1 MENEEISSTE
11 YNELLDEEIDRL
23 HERLGTSKVDTNE
36 EVDESAL
43 QEEFIVDG
51 DDIRNHPQYEELR
64 LDIPWGE
71 DEEKGLMT
79 NLDIY
84 DSKTIPTRWQDK
96 LNPFFDRNRPDGELD
111 GKFLS
116 YDIWRKRRH
125 ALTKGGDIPLEVRN
139 FIFKGGT
146 RLVSSI
152 LTAPERYYDMT
163 RGDMYNEKGVMMS
176 RSTGKKYVP
185 DWNPLPREK
194 DPWINS
200 WWGGLGSTVTKY
212 GVGGSLA
219 MRAGAPNALVAEGAV
234 ALVSDFSQGDN
245 VTGQLVK
252 RVPQMKWILGGI
264 ATNDDD
270 SPLVLTFKNTVE
282 EMGLGK
288 LIDHLFLKWGGDK
301 GAAIVKR
308 NNDNIVEQIVEK
320 GKKELAEEL
329 EYDAAFR
336 TPEALPTSAIVKQG
350 DVIDVDVIPDPL
362 EITGQ
367 TTKDL
372 PTSGTVKS
380 RIPKPNQIKSGM
392 RGHKN
397 KPLAQPGQGSPASNQ
412 PKGSFFNIY
421 KQLNRIDDAGPTS
434 NGSTGD
440 VLTPTQAE
448 RGAQIS
454 GETVNYLKKRAKEL
468 WGEAEFKEFVK
479 ELRRTNVSF
488 REAFQPAFD
497 RMQEVMNRWDGGV
510 PSDEFWEPILRDLPA
525 QTGDGPWNPS
535 QAHWSMENV
544 LVADMVNGAIFKKLR
559 NLGIA
564 GAELNPLVDVFAPDS
579 IMKNLED
586 HLIFGLKEVKRARY
600 YAGAEF
606 QKLKGPARA
615 AAATKRAK
623 EIDQETVDGVRL
635 MMQMLK
641 ESESDELAQ
650 GILEVFSMSNKISNW
665 TDFDAWMRQKIRG
678 GMFGDKAQT
687 GALMEELETLLINS
701 LLSSPKTPLRAA
713 IGTTANAF
721 QNSINTFLGAAVR
734 APITG
739 DFRML
744 GSSARNLKGMLELI
758 PEGFKVFK
766 TSLKVNWSKPLADI
780 KTRYS
785 NYKPDSWDI
794 KQKWI
799 DERANK
805 HRVYQYED
813 LTNPE
818 AIRASADVA
827 AFNIANIAR
836 KLNNATLTGWSPR
849 VLASI
854 DDTAKHL
861 MTRARSK
868 ELAFRDAWDA
878 VTDNGT
884 KYANITPEL
893 LDAAENMHFSRMFD
907 EFGDLDISKDSY
919 LMNQFQQATLTEPLT
934 GASAY
939 LEELFRKIPQIRPF
953 FLFARTGVNGLKM
966 NLRNMPGIA
975 VLHAEFWRVL
985 TANPK
990 NLANLADLGISTADD
1005 LTQAKNLIIGRQ
1017 IFGTGVVAVAYQKYL
1032 AGELTGNGPQ
1042 DRSQRD
1048 LWSKTGWFR
1057 KRVTIGGVQ
1066 IDYSAFEP
1074 YDLLLSIIADIGDN
1088 AELMGPKWVDE
1099 RGRMLALAIAG
1110 NITSK
1115 SYLQGLADLVDLLS
1129 AKPGASTGRI
1139 IANIANGIFPFSA
1152 LRNDIGKTLN
1162 PAMRELH
1169 KGILDSIRARNL
1181 YLESLTNKPLPK
1193 KMDLLNG
1200 NPIREWNFFERVYN
1214 AISPIG
1220 LNLVASPGRELLWN
1234 SNYDINLSVYSATDP
1249 KFGSINLKD
1258 SPVVRSLFAEAIGK
1272 YKNHKGQN
1280 LEDILNEYADPS
1292 IWPHI
1297 AESVKKMQ
1305 RDIKNGDFH
1314 LDPKKAYAHNDMI
1327 HAAFSKAKEK
1337 AWASIRNHPEVI
1349 RLLEKKEQQLI
1360 DDRTSRK
1367 ETSLSSYN
1375 KKKEKINKILERKN
1389 K

>member
-23 HERLGTSKVDTNE
+23 DERLGTPEVDTNE

-51 DDIRNHPQYEELR
+51 DDIRNHPEYEELR
-64 LDIPWGE
+64 LDIPWSE
-71 DEEKGLMT
+71 EEEKGLMT

-84 DSKTIPTRWQDK
+84 DKKTIPTRWQDK
-96 LNPFFDRNRPDGELD
+96 LKGPFFDRNNPDGEID
-111 GKFLS
+111 PFA

-125 ALTKGGDIPLEVRN
+125 ALTKGGDIPLEIRN
-139 FIFKGGT
+139 FLFKGGT
-146 RLVSSI
+146 RLVSSA
-152 LTAPERYYDMT
+152 LTFPERYYDMA

-194 DPWINS
+194 DPWVNS
-200 WWGGLGSTVTKY
+200 WWGNLGSTVTKY
-212 GVGGSLA
+212 GVGGVIARRL
-219 MRAGAPNALVAEGAV
+219 GAPNALAAEGAV

-252 RVPQMKWILGGI
+252 RVPWMKWVLGGI
-264 ATNDDD
+264 ATNDQD

-288 LIDHLFLKWGGDK
+288 LIDHLFLKWGGPK
-301 GAAIVKR
+301 GGAIVKR

-329 EYDAAFR
+329 EYDATFR

-372 PTSGTVKS
+372 PTSAIVKS

-397 KPLAQPGQGSPASNQ
+397 KPLAQPGKGSPASNQ
-412 PKGSFFNIY
+412 PKGSFFNVY
-421 KQLNRIDDAGPTS
+421 KQLNRIDDNGPTS

-479 ELRRTNVSF
+479 DLRKNNVSF

-510 PSDEFWEPILRDLPA
+510 PSEEFWEPILRDLPA

-535 QAHWSMENV
+535 QQHWSMENV

-758 PEGFKVFK
+758 PESFKVFK
-766 TSLKVNWSKPLADI
+766 TSLKANWSKPLADI
-780 KTRYS
+780 KTIYS
-785 NYKPDSWDI
+785 NYKRDSLDI

-805 HRVYQYED
+805 H
-813 LTNPE
+813 
-818 AIRASADVA
+818 
-827 AFNIANIAR
+827 
-836 KLNNATLTGWSPR
+836 
-849 VLASI
+849 
-854 DDTAKHL
+854 
-861 MTRARSK
+861 
-868 ELAFRDAWDA
+868 
-878 VTDNGT
+878 
-884 KYANITPEL
+884 
-893 LDAAENMHFSRMFD
+893 
-907 EFGDLDISKDSY
+907 
-919 LMNQFQQATLTEPLT
+919 
-934 GASAY
+934 
-939 LEELFRKIPQIRPF
+939 
-953 FLFARTGVNGLKM
+953 
-966 NLRNMPGIA
+966 
-975 VLHAEFWRVL
+975 
-985 TANPK
+985 
-990 NLANLADLGISTADD
+990 
-1005 LTQAKNLIIGRQ
+1005 
-1017 IFGTGVVAVAYQKYL
+1017 
-1032 AGELTGNGPQ
+1032 
-1042 DRSQRD
+1042 
-1048 LWSKTGWFR
+1048 
-1057 KRVTIGGVQ
+1057 
-1066 IDYSAFEP
+1066 
-1074 YDLLLSIIADIGDN
+1074 
-1088 AELMGPKWVDE
+1088 
-1099 RGRMLALAIAG
+1099 
-1110 NITSK
+1110 
-1115 SYLQGLADLVDLLS
+1115 
-1129 AKPGASTGRI
+1129 
-1139 IANIANGIFPFSA
+1139 
-1152 LRNDIGKTLN
+1152 
-1162 PAMRELH
+1162 
-1169 KGILDSIRARNL
+1169 
-1181 YLESLTNKPLPK
+1181 
-1193 KMDLLNG
+1193 
-1200 NPIREWNFFERVYN
+1200 
-1214 AISPIG
+1214 
-1220 LNLVASPGRELLWN
+1220 
-1234 SNYDINLSVYSATDP
+1234 
-1249 KFGSINLKD
+1249 
-1258 SPVVRSLFAEAIGK
+1258 
-1272 YKNHKGQN
+1272 
-1280 LEDILNEYADPS
+1280 
-1292 IWPHI
+1292 
-1297 AESVKKMQ
+1297 
-1305 RDIKNGDFH
+1305 
-1314 LDPKKAYAHNDMI
+1314 
-1327 HAAFSKAKEK
+1327 
-1337 AWASIRNHPEVI
+1337 
-1349 RLLEKKEQQLI
+1349 
-1360 DDRTSRK
+1360 
-1367 ETSLSSYN
+1367 
-1375 KKKEKINKILERKN
+1375 
-1389 K
+1389 